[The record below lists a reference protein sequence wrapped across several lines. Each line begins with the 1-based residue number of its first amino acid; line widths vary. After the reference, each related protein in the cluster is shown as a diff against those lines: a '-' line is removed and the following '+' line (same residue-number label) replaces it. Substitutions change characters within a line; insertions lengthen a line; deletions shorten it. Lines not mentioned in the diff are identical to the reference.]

1 MNINALVQEL
11 WNLREQLRELSQTE
25 KELRKKYAE
34 VAATILTQLD
44 TMGVN
49 SLKTSVARVSI
60 TETQATKLTDWEAF
74 TQYVKEYNAFHLL
87 QKRPAANAV
96 KELQTISGKLP
107 PGIEIIQIRDIG
119 LRTV

>member
-34 VAATILTQLD
+34 VAATILAQLD

-49 SLKTSVARVSI
+49 SLKTSVARVSV
-60 TETQATKLTDWEAF
+60 TETQTTKLTDWEAF